1 MSPPEP
7 TRVADLSPEHAYLLA
22 KVHDLAGRSRQLLRI
37 VEEKV
42 TFATVDAALEDLR
55 VLDRTR
61 DMLEIRAR
69 ATGIPDTWIAHAR
82 RMGHTGQPWPGDH
95 RLPRTP
101 HRPRAGRPHQTR
113 EDMAQMTEMAALFVV
128 REHQLTT
135 PAGTVEPDPAAADHF
150 RRNLRALRT
159 RALLTADA
167 VEMGP
172 RSRAQVFTVS
182 DELLAGHITEYVRYS
197 LPDLDAVFYDHASP
211 SIAASVRR
219 SLKQLRRAH
228 PALDTTTSDPDPAQP
243 PDPSTLIER
252 ARGALHLHL
261 ARDYR
266 DLVLSEPV
274 TCLDIGTAIAATTT
288 SELSGPEPFAAETDP
303 VDTTHPAETD
313 LDLDP

>member
-1 MSPPEP
+1 M
-7 TRVADLSPEHAYLLA
+7 
-22 KVHDLAGRSRQLLRI
+22 LRI

-42 TFATVDAALEDLR
+42 SFATVDAALEDLR

-61 DMLEIRAR
+61 DMIEIRAR

-82 RMGHTGQPWPGDH
+82 RMGHTGQPWSGDH

-101 HRPRAGRPHQTR
+101 HRLRAGRPHQTR

-135 PAGTVEPDPAAADHF
+135 PDGTVEPDPAAADQF

-167 VEMGP
+167 IEIGS

-182 DELLAGHITEYVRYS
+182 DQHLAGHIAEYVHYS
-197 LPDLDAVFYDHASP
+197 LPDLHAVFYDHASP
-211 SIAASVRR
+211 STAASVRR
-219 SLKQLRRAH
+219 SLKQLRRVH
-228 PALDTTTSDPDPAQP
+228 PALDTATTDPGRAQP
-243 PDPSTLIER
+243 PDLATLIER
-252 ARGALHLHL
+252 ARDALQLTL
-261 ARDYR
+261 ANDYR
-266 DLVLSEPV
+266 DLVLSEPAV
-274 TCLDIGTAIAATTT
+274 GLDIGTAIAATTRPAG
-288 SELSGPEPFAAETDP
+288 SDPEPVAVEADP
-303 VDTTHPAETD
+303 VDTARPAEPE

>member
-1 MSPPEP
+1 M
-7 TRVADLSPEHAYLLA
+7 
-22 KVHDLAGRSRQLLRI
+22 LRI

-42 TFATVDAALEDLR
+42 SFATVDAALEDLR

-69 ATGIPDTWIAHAR
+69 AAGIPDTWIAHAR
-82 RMGHTGQPWPGDH
+82 RMGQTGQPWPDDH
-95 RLPRTP
+95 RLPRAP
-101 HRPRAGRPHQTR
+101 HRPRAGRPHHTR

-135 PAGTVEPDPAAADHF
+135 AAGSVEPDPVAADQF

-167 VEMGP
+167 LEMVTDA
-172 RSRAQVFTVS
+172 RERTFTVS
-182 DELLAGHITEYVRYS
+182 DQHLAGHVAEYVRYS
-197 LPDLDAVFYDHASP
+197 LPDLHAVFYDHASP

-219 SLKQLRRAH
+219 SLKQLRRVH
-228 PALDTTTSDPDPAQP
+228 PALDTATTDPGRAQP
-243 PDPSTLIER
+243 PDPAALIER
-252 ARGALHLHL
+252 ARHELHSSL

-266 DLVLSEPV
+266 DLVLSEPAAG
-274 TCLDIGTAIAATTT
+274 LDIATAIAT
-288 SELSGPEPFAAETDP
+288 SMPEESDPEPVAAEADP
-303 VDTTHPAETD
+303 VDTARPAEPE